1 MRITI
6 SSISAPVCKCGEKME
21 IYLDAFMPTLRVKC
35 HYCGFE
41 KRTSIPFE
49 MYPLSLQGVIEIA
62 RSLME

>member
-6 SSISAPVCKCGEKME
+6 PYINAPVCKCGEKME
-21 IYLDAFMPTLRVKC
+21 IYLETFTPALWVKC

-49 MYPLSLQGVIEIA
+49 MYPLTLQGVIEIA
-62 RSLME
+62 RSITE